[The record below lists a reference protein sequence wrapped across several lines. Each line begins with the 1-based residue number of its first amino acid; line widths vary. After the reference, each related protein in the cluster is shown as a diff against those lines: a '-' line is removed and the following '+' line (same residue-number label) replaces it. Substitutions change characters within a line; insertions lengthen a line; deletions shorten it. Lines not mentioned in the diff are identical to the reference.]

1 MRANPRFHYHLH
13 CVHTRSIVAH
23 MCPRAFFN
31 SLSLLCLIWCVF
43 KCVCIGLNFFQEPWQ
58 AQTARPDAKDQA
70 DGHYEDGWN
79 WGCYSCAHSF
89 TESWAG
95 AALSETVMYCIAS
108 DLVTD
113 QSEGTRTLQWHL
125 GVSHSEAWHINKSHT
140 DSKVAHLLFVCR
152 LLVNSLLTQNQTK

>member
-1 MRANPRFHYHLH
+1 M
-13 CVHTRSIVAH
+13 
-23 MCPRAFFN
+23 
-31 SLSLLCLIWCVF
+31 F

-79 WGCYSCAHSF
+79 WGCYSCVHSF
-89 TESWAG
+89 IESWAG
-95 AALSETVMYCIAS
+95 AALSETVTYFIAS

-125 GVSHSEAWHINKSHT
+125 GV
-140 DSKVAHLLFVCR
+140 
-152 LLVNSLLTQNQTK
+152 